1 MPDLGNIIKTAGSAY
16 LDSVVPGLGTVAG
29 SLFGGSGRGDSRE
42 AERLA
47 EENRLKAEEKEARS
61 NQIYR
66 DLAGGWNNYLG
77 QNDRLYQATL
87 NRYAPDARTP
97 SGYAQT
103 SAEIDRNLSN
113 VLRALPTGSGLTAG
127 VGRQSMFTG
136 AQQKAGAFQQG
147 RLIDEQMYTNLINA
161 DPRFKYLQGLTN
173 IQGQEALYQERGADA
188 LTEASKLSSMQS
200 GQLGTGEQSMLSG
213 GLNTL
218 FSDPANLTKLG
229 NLFGFGG
236 KKDNTTKKDNTPQET
251 SVTTPPPAN
260 YGSNL
265 NMSGNV
271 TNSGMGSPN
280 YNLGL
285 GTKSFSNPSIFGLGS
300 NPKQ

>member
-47 EENRLKAEEKEARS
+47 EENRLKAEEKEARA

-66 DLAGGWNNYLG
+66 ELAGGYQNYLG
-77 QNDRLYQATL
+77 QTDRLYQEAL
-87 NRYAPDARTP
+87 NRYAPGARTP

-127 VGRQSMFTG
+127 AGRQAMFTG

-147 RLIDEQMYTNLINA
+147 RLADEQMYTNLIQT

-173 IQGQEALYQERGADA
+173 IGGQEALYQERGADA
-188 LTEASKLSSMQS
+188 LTEASKLSSMQA
-200 GQLGTGEQSMLSG
+200 GQLGTGEESMLSG

-236 KKDNTTKKDNTPQET
+236 KKDNTPQET

>member
-47 EENRLKAEEKEARS
+47 EENRLKAEEKEARA

-66 DLAGGWNNYLG
+66 ELAGGYQNYLG
-77 QNDRLYQATL
+77 QTDRLYQEAL
-87 NRYAPDARTP
+87 NRYAPGARTP

-127 VGRQSMFTG
+127 AGRQAMFTG

-147 RLIDEQMYTNLINA
+147 RLADEQMYTNLIQT

-173 IQGQEALYQERGADA
+173 IGGQEALYQERGADA
-188 LTEASKLSSMQS
+188 LTEASKLSSMQA

-236 KKDNTTKKDNTPQET
+236 KKDNTPQET